1 MPFDDNICMR
11 EPCLNFEECLTIL
24 KFGNASGFIHSPTVL
39 FRPIYPVTTFACQC
53 PKGFT
58 GSKEHYLCDAEV
70 NLCYSSPCQ
79 NNGTCMRK
87 EGGYTCVCPKGYTG

>member
-1 MPFDDNICMR
+1 MR

-24 KFGNASGFIHSPTVL
+24 KFGNASGFIHSPSVL

-58 GSKEHYLCDAEV
+58 GMYLYNFFHYKLIVEILKIIN
-70 NLCYSSPCQ
+70 NLLQVQKNIIYV
-79 NNGTCMRK
+79 MLK
-87 EGGYTCVCPKGYTG
+87 